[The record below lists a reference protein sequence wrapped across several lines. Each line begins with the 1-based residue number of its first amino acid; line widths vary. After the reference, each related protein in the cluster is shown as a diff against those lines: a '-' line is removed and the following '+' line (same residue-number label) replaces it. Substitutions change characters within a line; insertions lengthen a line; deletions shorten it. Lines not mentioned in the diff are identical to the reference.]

1 MAYVL
6 GWVANHAAHGV
17 PLSGRRNEMTNDMVE
32 AILEQGRLQERQRI
46 VDRLRY
52 GVKEFRRMAEDYPKW
67 ELVAEILEEEA
78 DVIETGDY

>member
-1 MAYVL
+1 
-6 GWVANHAAHGV
+6 
-17 PLSGRRNEMTNDMVE
+17 MTNDMVE

-46 VDRLRY
+46 LERLRY
-52 GVKEFRRMAEDYPKW
+52 GVKEFRSMAEDYPKW

>member
-1 MAYVL
+1 
-6 GWVANHAAHGV
+6 
-17 PLSGRRNEMTNDMVE
+17 MTNDMVE
-32 AILEQGRLQERQRI
+32 AILEQGRIQERQCI
-46 VDRLRY
+46 VERLRY

>member
-1 MAYVL
+1 
-6 GWVANHAAHGV
+6 
-17 PLSGRRNEMTNDMVE
+17 MTNDMVE
-32 AILEQGRLQERQRI
+32 ALLEQGRLQERQRI
-46 VDRLRY
+46 VERFRY

>member
-1 MAYVL
+1 
-6 GWVANHAAHGV
+6 
-17 PLSGRRNEMTNDMVE
+17 MTNDMVE
-32 AILEQGRLQERQRI
+32 ALLEQGRLQERQR
-46 VDRLRY
+46 VLERLRY